1 MQEAIWNLR
10 HSASEHV
17 PGKLSLCIGLP
28 VMIRNNDATELCIT
42 KGQEGHIVGWTSGIG
57 LRGQT
62 ILDTLFVKLDRPAK
76 DIHIEGLPK
85 NVVPLM
91 RIKKSVNCT
100 FANGV
105 SVPIRRS
112 QVHVLPN
119 FAMTVYSSQG
129 KTRPTN
135 VMILNSCCDHLSYYT
150 ALSRS
155 STAEG
160 TVIIQGFNPSKI
172 TCGAHGSLRQEFRE
186 LELMD
191 EITQL
196 KFYDKLPLSINGHV
210 RNALIRQ
217 YQILKGESY
226 VPKIVPDQLKWSK
239 TDPMNI
245 LKVQTDTPWQLIEKL
260 KEKST
265 KYTPAS
271 GTVALDTNLLK
282 RKADDHDQISSP
294 RNKRPKT
301 KLDVEIQNEN
311 PVGLI
316 WDSNDYSCAYDSVF
330 TVLGDIWVYDPTMWS
345 REFGLT
351 SSFASKLASGFQKV
365 SAKEKNLEDIRNIVR
380 KFLHKKDP
388 AAFPYGTS
396 GVDISDLLLYIF
408 ASKGIGKIL
417 YNCTNCGASTN
428 SAIKVTTLFT
438 ISVKKYP
445 SIKEHI
451 DAIARKTK
459 KCSQCS
465 QNVSKT
471 HKYNSPPRLRVIN
484 FSHQSQGI
492 KISKSITLES
502 ESGPTT
508 LNIRGAIYYGG
519 AHFVS
524 RIVSPTGEV
533 WYHDGIETKRQC
545 FREGHLIDFSEE
557 SLIN

>member
-1 MQEAIWNLR
+1 
-10 HSASEHV
+10 
-17 PGKLSLCIGLP
+17 
-28 VMIRNNDATELCIT
+28 
-42 KGQEGHIVGWTSGIG
+42 
-57 LRGQT
+57 
-62 ILDTLFVKLDRPAK
+62 
-76 DIHIEGLPK
+76 
-85 NVVPLM
+85 M
-91 RIKKSVNCT
+91 RIKESVNCT

-105 SVPIRRS
+105 SVPICRS

-119 FAMTVYSSQG
+119 FAITVYSSQD

-135 VMILNSCCDHLSYYT
+135 VMILNSCRDHLSYYT

-172 TCGAHGSLRQEFRE
+172 TCGAYGSLRQEFRE

-196 KFYDKLPLSINGHV
+196 KFCDKLPLSINDHV

-217 YQILKGESY
+217 YQMLKGESY

-260 KEKST
+260 KEKLT

-271 GTVALDTNLLK
+271 GTVALDNTNLLK
-282 RKADDHDQISSP
+282 RKADDDQISSP
-294 RNKRPKT
+294 KNKRPKT

-316 WDSNDYSCAYDSVF
+316 WDSNNYSCAYDSVF

-351 SSFASKLASGFQKV
+351 SSFASKLALGFQKV

-380 KFLHKKDP
+380 KFLNRKDP

-417 YNCTNCGASTN
+417 YNCTNCGASTT

-445 SIKEHI
+445 SI
-451 DAIARKTK
+451 
-459 KCSQCS
+459 
-465 QNVSKT
+465 
-471 HKYNSPPRLRVIN
+471 
-484 FSHQSQGI
+484 
-492 KISKSITLES
+492 
-502 ESGPTT
+502 
-508 LNIRGAIYYGG
+508 IRGAIYYGG

-524 RIVSPTGEV
+524 RIISPTGEV
-533 WYHDGIETKRQC
+533 WYHDGIETKRQS

-557 SLIN
+557 SLIYRGNKVCVSVIYAV